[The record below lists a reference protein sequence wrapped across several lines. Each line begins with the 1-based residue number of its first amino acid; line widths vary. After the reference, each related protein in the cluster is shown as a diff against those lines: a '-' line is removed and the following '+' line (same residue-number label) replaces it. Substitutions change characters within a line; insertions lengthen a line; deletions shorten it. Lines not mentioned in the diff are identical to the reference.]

1 MARLGPRF
9 WPRKIPPKS
18 LCGSL
23 FCVLSWEMRHTNFFF
38 WGPKMGVSGGGQKVY
53 VEKVYVLFPPLSRPG
68 GFFSRIFFRGNSAP
82 LMTGRRS
89 HWRQHF
95 FNIWRQL
102 WPLWCACSFSGCEW
116 AYCHGT
122 LLCEFSI
129 PKCGGVLGGNDQ
141 NRAEKQNVVL
151 TWFRP
156 VTWPSSHLGR
166 RFWTH
171 KSRGSTFSGKISEHF
186 SWEIS

>member
-1 MARLGPRF
+1 M
-9 WPRKIPPKS
+9 
-18 LCGSL
+18 
-23 FCVLSWEMRHTNFFF
+23 TTTFF
-38 WGPKMGVSGGGQKVY
+38 Y
-53 VEKVYVLFPPLSRPG
+53 V
-68 GFFSRIFFRGNSAP
+68 
-82 LMTGRRS
+82 
-89 HWRQHF
+89 
-95 FNIWRQL
+95 

-156 VTWPSSHLGR
+156 VTWSSGHLGR
-166 RFWTH
+166 PKPHPSKPQLLQHATSAKTEVVDAIFRKLRCRSCTATFAFLH
-171 KSRGSTFSGKISEHF
+171 CERRSYQNSCDCNKSWKTAPQHSEKPRCKKWRLSLRTSSSH
-186 SWEIS
+186 I